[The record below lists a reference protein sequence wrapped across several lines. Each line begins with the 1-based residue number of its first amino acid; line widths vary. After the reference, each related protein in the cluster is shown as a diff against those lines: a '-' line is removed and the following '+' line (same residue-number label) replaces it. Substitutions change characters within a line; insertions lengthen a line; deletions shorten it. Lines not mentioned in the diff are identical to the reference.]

1 MARRF
6 TRITTLGQCSIIL
19 DGVAFDPPRRARL
32 AQQVDSG
39 HIFFV
44 SQQDGIVQ
52 TTLVTMLPTIEL
64 LTALT
69 EYTWQMPTWLESDDS
84 PDGASR
90 D

>member
-44 SQQDGIVQ
+44 AQQEGIVRA
-52 TTLVTMLPTIEL
+52 TRVTMLPTIEL
-64 LTALT
+64 LTVLT
-69 EYTWQMPTWLESDDS
+69 EYSWQMPTWLESDDS
-84 PDGASR
+84 PDGMSQ